1 MNDLRGAK
9 KILGM
14 SIARDRT
21 ASTLKIYQEKF
32 LKKVLEKFS
41 MENAKPIYTPLGVSW
56 DSQRNSPQKK
66 TKKISLKFIMPQ

>member
-41 MENAKPIYTPLGVSW
+41 MENAKPIYTPLGVS
-56 DSQRNSPQKK
+56 
-66 TKKISLKFIMPQ
+66 